1 MHYQIFLILL
11 LIRSKYVNQ
20 KIKPGLVFL
29 YDDDDERIY
38 PVTYRQRCLR
48 RHTRGSEED
57 ANAREGHTGHW
68 ELGHWDTGSMQN
80 CRMGISVNS
89 RRLPGHSGPS

>member
-29 YDDDDERIY
+29 YDGDDERIY

-57 ANAREGHTGHW
+57 ANAREGHTGTLGAGT
-68 ELGHWDTGSMQN
+68 LGHWEHAELQN
-80 CRMGISVNS
+80 GD
-89 RRLPGHSGPS
+89 